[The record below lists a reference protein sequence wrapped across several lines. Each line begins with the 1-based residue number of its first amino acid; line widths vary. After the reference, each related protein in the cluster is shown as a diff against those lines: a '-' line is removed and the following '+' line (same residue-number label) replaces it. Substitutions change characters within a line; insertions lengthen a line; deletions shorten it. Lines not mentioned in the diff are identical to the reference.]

1 MDSSSSSC
9 SSGRLR
15 CQTSLQVN
23 LTVCRIPEKWC
34 RFTVQTANGPEN
46 QTRVSFKDVHASFLN
61 SMSST
66 QARQQFEKWKINN
79 HKTIFMCC
87 WYPRWNLHAES
98 LDPLCYTS
106 SRVVLLIKKGPM
118 LDIGDDYTTPSAW
131 SSSMFRPLSSS
142 IHLFY
147 CSPPLPPNRGHEGP

>member
-23 LTVCRIPEKWC
+23 LTVCGIPEKWC

-66 QARQQFEKWKINN
+66 PARQQFEKWKINN

-87 WYPRWNLHAES
+87 WYPRWKFGPSLLYKQSCCPAYKERTHVRHWRWLHN
-98 LDPLCYTS
+98 PLSMKFLHVPTFKFIRPSVLLFTTS
-106 SRVVLLIKKGPM
+106 S
-118 LDIGDDYTTPSAW
+118 S
-131 SSSMFRPLSSS
+131 
-142 IHLFY
+142 
-147 CSPPLPPNRGHEGP
+147 